1 MSTRPVLL
9 LQANTSSI
17 DLTGPLQA
25 ADWEVHRSFEIGHRD
40 TSEGIQRCHV
50 GLLVLD
56 PPHAFT
62 ARDLER
68 LTTLGPIEWIAV
80 LPREALRQP
89 ALARAIVSSCYDFHT
104 LPVDI
109 ERLKVVLGHAAGRLR
124 MVRELA
130 ETPLDGEGRYGMV
143 GRSPAMLD
151 LYRDLEKVARADAP
165 VLIQG
170 ESGTGKEMAA
180 RAIHQNSARRDG
192 PFIAVNCGA
201 LPTHLIQSEL
211 FGHEKGSFTGAYQR
225 KIGSIEAA
233 EGGLVFLDE
242 IGDLPLELQ
251 ANLLRFLQEK
261 TISRLGS
268 TQPVAV
274 DVRVV
279 AATHVDLR
287 AAVADGRF
295 REDLFYRLNVL
306 QLVVPPL
313 RDRGMDLELL
323 AKACFRQFAKATNH
337 RVHGFSTSAIDS
349 LLAHNWPGNVRELI
363 NRVQKAIIMSENRLV
378 MPGDLDLEPPNPMNG
393 HQPTLSRARAQTEE
407 GLIKQS
413 LTRNHG
419 NVSKTAREL
428 GVSRVTLY
436 RLIDKFGIGLR

>member
-1 MSTRPVLL
+1 MSIRTVLL
-9 LQANTSSI
+9 LQNPTSPIDLATPLRAAGWEVRRSI
-17 DLTGPLQA
+17 D
-25 ADWEVHRSFEIGHRD
+25 INHRD
-40 TSEGIQRCHV
+40 TAENAPQCHAGV
-50 GLLVLD
+50 VVLD
-56 PPHAFT
+56 PITAFT

-68 LTTLGPIEWIAV
+68 LASLGPIEWIGV
-80 LPREALRQP
+80 LPRELLRQP
-89 ALARAIVSSCYDFHT
+89 QIARAIVSTCYDFHT
-104 LPVDI
+104 LPIDI
-109 ERLKVVLGHAAGRLR
+109 DRLLVVLGHAAGRLR

-130 ETPLDGEGRYGMV
+130 ESSPESEGRFGMI
-143 GRSPAMLD
+143 GRSPAMLE

-180 RAIHQNSARRDG
+180 RAIHQNSMRRDG
-192 PFIAVNCGA
+192 PFVAVNCGA
-201 LPTHLIQSEL
+201 LPPQLIQSEL

-225 KIGSIEAA
+225 KIGSLESAA
-233 EGGLVFLDE
+233 SGTIFLDE
-242 IGDLPLELQ
+242 IGDLPHELQ

-261 TISRLGS
+261 TIMRVGS
-268 TQPVAV
+268 PAPVSI
-274 DVRVV
+274 DVRVI

-287 AAVADGRF
+287 AAVAEGRF

-306 QLVVPPL
+306 HLSVPPL
-313 RDRGMDLELL
+313 RERGMDLELI

-337 RVHGFSTSAIDS
+337 RVHGFSTSAIDA

-363 NRVQKAIIMSENRLV
+363 NRVQKAVIMSENRLV
-378 MPGDLDLEPPNPMNG
+378 MPGDLDLEPPNPLNG

-413 LTRNHG
+413 LVRNHG